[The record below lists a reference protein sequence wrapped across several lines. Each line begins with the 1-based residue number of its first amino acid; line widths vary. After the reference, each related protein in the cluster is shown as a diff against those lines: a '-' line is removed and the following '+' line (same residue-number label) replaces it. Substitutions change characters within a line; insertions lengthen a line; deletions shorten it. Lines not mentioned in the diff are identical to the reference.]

1 VPPEPLRVAGATMLR
16 AALAR
21 SEAAAETGGRS
32 DPVTEALAALPEKLG
47 LHIVR

>member
-1 VPPEPLRVAGATMLR
+1 MLR

-21 SEAAAETGGRS
+21 SEAAAEAGGRA
-32 DPVTEALAALPEKLG
+32 DPVSEALAALPEKLG

>member
-1 VPPEPLRVAGATMLR
+1 VLR

-21 SEAAAETGGRS
+21 SEAAAEAGGRS
-32 DPVTEALAALPEKLG
+32 DPLTEALAALPAKLG

>member
-1 VPPEPLRVAGATMLR
+1 MPPEPLRVAGATVIR

-21 SEAAAETGGRS
+21 SEAAAETGGRA
-32 DPVTEALAALPEKLG
+32 DPVSEGLAALPSMLG